1 MVKKVLFAILAGVFI
16 WCSAVP
22 AADGGAA
29 IVPNLDD
36 PGLRNGAEASIE
48 SVRTSDDT
56 LKGILQKIRHNHPG
70 ALREYCQWLAD
81 NGDSGRVR
89 DIMALAASDADPGTG
104 LRDQLDYF
112 AGLVLDA
119 RDYAASSLANQS
131 YTREHFHQRIVKAL
145 DRDSDDHA
153 LAVEAVGLVSLAWCE
168 ADGLIKA
175 RDNLFLQ
182 YTDELRR
189 GDVADGTRLAW
200 SLIRV
205 GAGHPETRIQPGS
218 FRFDKSSAEI
228 KLTHL
233 GVDFSITM
241 DGADYGKFVKA
252 EADGYRFRS
261 GWPVLFQKPLGWMA
275 TIVHEMRGS
284 GIAADG
290 TVWDV
295 MEAPGG
301 LVALGNGDGTLWRR
315 PETAFYKGALRPVTA
330 IPLPDGAED
339 LTADFVATAK
349 SLHEGVMADMEIP
362 LELRRA
368 LEPVLAGTYLPIDP
382 RDYFDSQFCRRLI
395 EADYLETVVPSL
407 SADRRRELEAYRAA
421 LALVENGVD
430 YFAID
435 LGNDGR
441 LVAVLSPTV
450 DTDNDSADAIQD
462 QETGESVS
470 RYNWRLEGG
479 DYTEFHSPLTGRGL
493 YAFSLVERYSGVHS
507 TRPAGVPEL
516 TEVWHAVLG
525 NVASYRDGDQAGSGD
540 ASRWLEAVTLDA
552 RGRRDSTSG
561 PLGWNFPLFIPVRD
575 DQGDPVAIATLNGV
589 VPSPDFTGIA
599 DETERRRAQDEW
611 LDHAAAVLAHPGELN
626 LVYQVFFRYCSDS
639 PLPENPNLIGS
650 HYGLSDTHQTVY
662 ESMERRWAGRLIGD
676 CDDVAEFFQVLATRQ
691 GRLAHVMQVPS
702 HAAAGFLEESP
713 DGGYEFIV
721 LQSGPVLRFAS
732 DSREQAVENAYRHF
746 DDAEG
751 DSQFSLAAVPVL
763 LRFGGDE
770 TRTPFVL
777 SARIYWDRDYAT
789 EMIRVQGYWHLETYS
804 AAAAVM
810 EKMLE
815 TDREIG
821 NLKELASL
829 YERMGE
835 YDKSAALRLEELAAV
850 ADKPLESLST
860 RLSIAQMHVA
870 AKDKPN
876 ALKVLNEMAAQFIDL
891 RENRPTLYRRVAAYR
906 SSWAMLMAK
915 LGEPGQAWELM
926 RYDVEESLRNGGR
939 HSDLL
944 LRTLVSLYDRMS
956 VERDHLGDSA
966 YERDRVRDRYAV
978 RSALSRM
985 FGDGYFSKDDSY
997 NKLHLRYY
1005 WLGRYAVAVAGRN
1018 VGLAS
1023 LWLDGPYPEEAWKY
1037 VPRQDDITE
1046 ADWRWF
1052 RIMPRLYLAL
1062 GLEMLDRD
1070 EYPELYDPIGARH
1083 TLELVARAAR
1093 EGEKY
1098 GSGVMGRD
1106 AILRSEL
1113 VLSFIKR
1120 DLTAFRRVMDQVRS
1134 MDYSLVYGDAAST
1147 FGMYCGLVPIGD
1159 FDQWIDAFRE
1169 YIPGRQHYFKAA
1181 YRAMDKEHFDHAER
1195 LAKRIAGFFPND
1207 DVFVREAESL
1217 RRSVERLRLRQLE
1230 RGWDD
1235 RDWAALPD
1243 TFLEP
1248 AAATWLRE
1256 MVEMVK

>member
-1 MVKKVLFAILAGVFI
+1 MVKKVIFAVMAILFAWGGLVG
-16 WCSAVP
+16 AV
-22 AADGGAA
+22 DSGAEP
-29 IVPNLDD
+29 VPNLND
-36 PGLRNGAEASIE
+36 PGLDIAGVMDQPPRSPD
-48 SVRTSDDT
+48 SVLT
-56 LKGILQKIRHNHPG
+56 GILKKVRHNHPG
-70 ALREYCQWLAD
+70 ALREYCQWIAD
-81 NGDSGRVR
+81 TGDAGR
-89 DIMALAASDADPGTG
+89 IAALKAGAASGTEPEPG
-104 LRDQLDYF
+104 LREQLDYF

-119 RDYAASSLANQS
+119 RDYAASALANRT
-131 YTREHFHQRIVKAL
+131 YRKEHFHDLIVKAL

-168 ADGLIKA
+168 ADGLVKA
-175 RDNLFLQ
+175 RDNLFLH

-189 GDVADGTRLAW
+189 GKVADGTRLAW

-205 GAGHPETRIQPGS
+205 GAGHPDTRIRPGS
-218 FRFDKSSAEI
+218 FRYDNDRAEI

-233 GVDFSITM
+233 GADFSIAM
-241 DGADYGKFVKA
+241 DATDYGKFVKA

-275 TIVHEMRGS
+275 TIVRDMRDS
-284 GIAADG
+284 GVPADG
-290 TVWDV
+290 TVWEV

-301 LVALGNGDGTLWRR
+301 LIALDSGDGTLWRR
-315 PETAFYKGALRPVTA
+315 PEKVFYQGALRPVAA
-330 IPLPDGAED
+330 IPLPDDARD
-339 LTADFVATAK
+339 LTADFVAAAK
-349 SLHEGVMADMEIP
+349 ALHEGVMNDTDIP
-362 LELRRA
+362 NDLRRA

-382 RDYFDSQFCRRLI
+382 RDYFNSQFCRRLI
-395 EADYLETVVPSL
+395 EAEYLETVVPSL
-407 SADRRRELEAYRAA
+407 SVERRSELEAYRAA

-430 YFAID
+430 YFAVD
-435 LGNDGR
+435 LGDDGR
-441 LVAVLSPTV
+441 LVAVLSPSV
-450 DTDNDSADAIQD
+450 DTDKDGADAIQD

-470 RYNWRLEGG
+470 RYTWRLEGP

-493 YAFSLVERYSGVHS
+493 YAFSLVERYPGSHAA
-507 TRPAGVPEL
+507 RPAGVPEL

-525 NVASYRDGDQAGSGD
+525 DVASYRDGDRAASGD

-561 PLGWNFPLFIPVRD
+561 PLGWNFPLFVPVRD

-589 VPSPDFTGIA
+589 VPSPDFTA
-599 DETERRRAQDEW
+599 VPDEAERRRAQDEW
-611 LDHAAAVLAHPGELN
+611 LDHAAAVLAHPGEMN
-626 LVYQVFFRYCSDS
+626 LIYQVFFRYCSDS
-639 PLPENPNLIGS
+639 PLPEQPNLIGS

-662 ESMERRWAGRLIGD
+662 ESMDRRWAGRLIGD

-721 LQSGPVLRFAS
+721 LQSGPVLRFAA
-732 DSREQAVENAYRHF
+732 DNREQAVENAYRHF
-746 DDAEG
+746 DSSEG
-751 DSQFSLAAVPVL
+751 DSQFTLAAVPVL

-777 SARIYWDRDYAT
+777 SARIYWDRDYAE
-789 EMIRVQGYWHLETYS
+789 EMIRVQEYWHLDTYS
-804 AAAAVM
+804 AAARVM
-810 EKMLE
+810 EEMIK

-835 YDKSAALRLEELAAV
+835 YDKSAALRREELAAV
-850 ADKPLESLST
+850 ADSPLESLST
-860 RLSIAQMHVA
+860 RLSMAQMYVA
-870 AKDKPN
+870 AKDTPN
-876 ALKVLNEMAAQFIDL
+876 ALTILEEMAGQLVDF
-891 RENRPTLYRRVAAYR
+891 RENCPALYRRAAAYR
-906 SSWAMLMAK
+906 SSWAMLLAK
-915 LGEPGQAWELM
+915 LGEPGRAWELI

-956 VERDHLGDSA
+956 VDRDSQGALAHD
-966 YERDRVRDRYAV
+966 RDRVRDRYAV

-985 FGDGYFSKDDSY
+985 FGDGYFSEDDSY

-1005 WLGRYAVAVAGRN
+1005 WLGRYAVAVAGRS

-1023 LWLDGPYPEEAWKY
+1023 LWLDGPYPEEPWKFS
-1037 VPRQDDITE
+1037 PRQDDITE

-1062 GLEMLDRD
+1062 GLEMLNRD
-1070 EYPELYDPIGARH
+1070 EYPELYDPVGARH

-1093 EGEKY
+1093 KGENY
-1098 GSGVMGRD
+1098 GSAVMGRD
-1106 AILRSEL
+1106 AILRAEL
-1113 VLSFIKR
+1113 VLSFIRR
-1120 DLTAFRRVMDQVRS
+1120 DLPAFRRVMAEVRS
-1134 MDYSLVYGDAAST
+1134 MDYALVYGDAAST
-1147 FGMYCGLVPIGD
+1147 FGMYCGLVPITD
-1159 FDQWIDAFRE
+1159 FDEWIDAFRE
-1169 YIPGRQHYFKAA
+1169 YFPGRQYYFKAA

-1195 LAKRIAGFFPND
+1195 LAERTAVFFRD
-1207 DVFVREAESL
+1207 DDLFVREAESL
-1217 RRSVERLRLRQLE
+1217 RRSVAALRRRQLE
-1230 RGWDD
+1230 RGWDE

-1243 TFLEP
+1243 TVLEP